1 MKLGQKRLQM
11 MEKGYKFLV
20 MIEKWTKKVTKR
32 NGKKVTNITNTIG
45 QNQNLKVDVEAL
57 VNETR
62 A

>member
-1 MKLGQKRLQM
+1 ME
-11 MEKGYKFLV
+11 EKGYKFLV

-32 NGKKVTNITNTIG
+32 NGKRVTNIKNTIE

>member
-20 MIEKWTKKVTKR
+20 MIEKWTKKVTKT

-45 QNQNLKVDVEAL
+45 QNQNLKEDVEAL

>member
-32 NGKKVTNITNTIG
+32 NGKRVTNITNTIE